1 MNKENYAMNPIEKI
15 AVIGAM
21 DIEIAYLVSQLEN
34 KTETE
39 LFGYTFYSGMLCG
52 RQVTILKCGVGK
64 VNAARGT
71 QLVIDRFAPDAVLN
85 TGIAGGLDPAL
96 QVGDA
101 VVAGGLVQH
110 DFNVTAFGHAR
121 GYLCTG
127 VDHDMP
133 TVFTP
138 DPALSAVLRQA
149 AVGVLG
155 EKAVMDGIIATGDM
169 FVAGADTRRK
179 IRETFHAAAAEMES
193 AAIAQTAAYAGVPF
207 AILRVISD
215 RADGS
220 ATETY
225 DQFERKAAKCSASI
239 IEEFLRQL

>member
-1 MNKENYAMNPIEKI
+1 MKYQNI

-34 KTETE
+34 KTESE
-39 LFGYTFYSGMLCG
+39 QFGYTFYSGMLCG
-52 RQVTILKCGVGK
+52 RQVTILKCGIGK

-85 TGIAGGLDPAL
+85 TGIAGGIDPAL

-101 VVAGGLVQH
+101 VVATGLVQH
-110 DFNVTAFGHAR
+110 DFNAKAFGYAR

-127 VDHDMP
+127 VEPDKP
-133 TVFTP
+133 TVFPT
-138 DPALSAVLRQA
+138 DDGLSAVLRRA
-149 AVGVLG
+149 AVSVLG
-155 EKAVMDGIIATGDM
+155 EQSVLDGVIATGDM
-169 FVAGADTRRK
+169 FVAGANTRRK

-193 AAIAQTAAYAGVPF
+193 AAIAQTAFYAGVPF

-215 RADGS
+215 RADGG

-225 DQFERKAAKCSASI
+225 DQFERKTAKRSASI